1 MLPCRGQDIELRTV
15 PREEITMGKPA
26 TGGSGLPEE
35 GGSSTLYKK
44 EFWSEENRRY
54 SQPHYR
60 LEKAA
65 RIINKL
71 SRGRECDLLDV
82 GCGPATIQSFLQPNI
97 HYYGIDIAIHEPAP
111 NLLEADL
118 METPI
123 RFSSRNFDIILAQG
137 FFEYAAGHQSEKF
150 SEIAQILKPG
160 GNLIVSYVNFNHRNR
175 DIYWP
180 YSNVQPIGEFR
191 RSLERTFKVR
201 RSFPTSHNWGHWEP
215 GKRLLRT
222 ANMHININV
231 PVISRM
237 LGVEYFFLCSPRAR
251 LGEER

>member
-1 MLPCRGQDIELRTV
+1 MD
-15 PREEITMGKPA
+15 KPA
-26 TGGSGLPEE
+26 VGGSGLPEE
-35 GGSSTLYKK
+35 SGRSTLYKK

-54 SQPHYR
+54 SRPHYR

-82 GCGPATIQSFLQPNI
+82 GCGPGSVQSFLHPNV
-97 HYYGIDIAIHEPAP
+97 HYYGIDIAIYEPAS

-123 RFSSRNFDIILAQG
+123 RFGSRKFDIILAQG
-137 FFEYAAGHQSEKF
+137 FFEYAGEHQPDKF
-150 SEIAQILKPG
+150 TEIAQILKPG
-160 GNLIVSYVNFNHRNR
+160 GTFIVSYVNFDHRKR

-215 GKRLLRT
+215 GKKLLQAT
-222 ANMHININV
+222 NMRINMNV
-231 PVISRM
+231 PVISRI
-237 LGVEYFFLCSPRAR
+237 LGVQYFFLCSPRTGS
-251 LGEER
+251 GEEG